1 MSCHRCA
8 AILLLSAACLFV
20 FGCDHDS
27 PGFIVVTVTD
37 SQAGSVDGFE
47 IQIFPS
53 FYDLIAI
60 TDDQGVAR
68 FEVEPGDYFVDAS
81 VPGPGPAPRKY
92 HVPITVHGG
101 ETVPVQL
108 YSCFSCV

>member
-1 MSCHRCA
+1 MSGHRCFA
-8 AILLLSAACLFV
+8 VLILSVGCLLV
-20 FGCDHDS
+20 FGCDLN
-27 PGFIVVTVTD
+27 PTGFIVVTVLDTGN
-37 SQAGSVDGFE
+37 APAGFE

-81 VPGPGPAPRKY
+81 LPWTWPAPRKH
-92 HVPITVHGG
+92 HVPVTVHGR
-101 ETVPVQL
+101 ETVQVQL
-108 YSCFSCV
+108 RACSNCN